1 MTTARKMRGNVTKLA
16 YFLSKGTTMDI
27 FHAFSESIEQF
38 SDLYNIP
45 MDAAKIAVPAILI
58 IGTIG
63 YMSSGNIADALLS
76 SLQ

>member
-1 MTTARKMRGNVTKLA
+1 
-16 YFLSKGTTMDI
+16 MDI